1 MFAKSLR
8 RPFSKST
15 YLTNDFN
22 LSCKVDVDVE
32 EIRAQTIGFV
42 TVLNIQIRLL
52 GYLLKLSN
60 CNFTAV
66 YGSVNLSTK
75 IINNLLI
82 FPEVIAS
89 ILETIY
95 EFCRDNI
102 TRQRIPHIN
111 NSVGE
116 IVFA

>member
-1 MFAKSLR
+1 VFAKSLR